1 MTLTL
6 ILRRFHCL
14 VRRGPSLALALCLCA
29 AFPAGA
35 QTTPPV
41 QTNADRAKTGALAP
55 RVVTDEVGRRVE
67 IPQPVRRIV
76 SLAPNVTE
84 MIYALGADDRLVGDS
99 DACDYPPDAQKKTK
113 VGGPFTPNLE
123 QVVALKPDL
132 VLVAANSGNRRETAD
147 ALDLLH
153 IPTYSTNAFTIED
166 ILKSIVDL
174 GDLIGATE
182 QARTVT
188 GSLRVKLDQLHTKLA
203 DAKPTRVLFV
213 VWQEPLISIG
223 RNTFLA
229 DALRLAGAES
239 IIDTRQDWP
248 HVNMEEV
255 VHLQPEYLVFA
266 PEHNSEMAQNLAALR
281 SAPGWRDLKAVQENR
296 VAMVSDAINRPAPR
310 LIDAVFELA
319 RQLHPEAFVN
329 APPAIGAH
337 AGGSAR

>member
-1 MTLTL
+1 VTLTL

-14 VRRGPSLALALCLCA
+14 VGRGPGLALALFLCVA
-29 AFPAGA
+29 LPAGA

-41 QTNADRAKTGALAP
+41 QTNADRAKTASLAP
-55 RVVTDEVGRRVE
+55 RIVTDEVGRRVE

-182 QARTVT
+182 QARTLT
-188 GSLRVKLDQLHTKLA
+188 GSLRVKLDQLHAKLA

-266 PEHNSEMAQNLAALR
+266 PEHSSEMAQNLAALH

-329 APPAIGAH
+329 APPETGAH
-337 AGGSAR
+337 AGGGAR

>member
-1 MTLTL
+1 MRTL
-6 ILRRFHCL
+6 ILKRSHGMGWRR
-14 VRRGPSLALALCLCA
+14 LALALALLVWA
-29 AFPAGA
+29 QFPAGG
-35 QTTPPV
+35 QTSPSQ
-41 QTNADRAKTGALAP
+41 QTNAERDKTTPLAP
-55 RVVTDEVGRRVE
+55 RMVTDEVGRHVE

-84 MIYALGADDRLVGDS
+84 MIYALGAESRLVGDS

-123 QVVALKPDL
+123 QIVALKPDL
-132 VLVAANSGNRRETAD
+132 VLIAANSGNRRETAD

-153 IPTYSTNAFTIED
+153 IPTYATNAFTIED

-174 GDLIGATE
+174 GDVIGATE

-188 GSLRVKLDQLHTKLA
+188 ASMRAKMDQLRTKLA
-203 DAKPTRVLFV
+203 DTKPAHVLFV
-213 VWQEPLISIG
+213 IWQEPLISIG

-266 PEHNSEMAQNLAALR
+266 PDHSSEMATHLAALR
-281 SAPGWRDLKAVQENR
+281 STPGWRDLKAVQENR
-296 VAMVSDAINRPAPR
+296 VAVVSDAINRPAPR
-310 LIDAVFELA
+310 LIDAVVELA
-319 RQLHPEAFVN
+319 RQLHPEAFAN
-329 APPAIGAH
+329 APCGGGASH
-337 AGGSAR
+337 ANGKAR